1 VDYEFLEIPL
11 NGMVFHDYGKT
22 SCYEMKDQEEV
33 RETVNFTS
41 HDVIIIER
49 ALRTAMKHDR
59 EEHRSRDYH
68 EVLLK
73 MQENAIQALSVNA
86 QLATIE
92 HEGIRYDYDDSSDL
106 M

>member
-1 VDYEFLEIPL
+1 MDYEFLELPL
-11 NGMVFHDYGKT
+11 NCMAFHDFGKT

-59 EEHRSRDYH
+59 EEHRSRDYQ

-73 MQENAIQALSVNA
+73 MQENVKQALTANA
-86 QLATIE
+86 QLVTIE

>member
-1 VDYEFLEIPL
+1 
-11 NGMVFHDYGKT
+11 MVIHDYGKT

-49 ALRTAMKHDR
+49 ALRTAMKYDR
-59 EEHRSRDYH
+59 DEHRSRDYR

-73 MQENAIQALSVNA
+73 MQESAEQALHVNA
-86 QLATIE
+86 QLASAD
-92 HEGIRYDYDDSSDL
+92 HDGIRYDYDDSSDL